1 MSDNNRI
8 MAFTKRHF
16 NVKPNIA
23 KVTCGRWK
31 RAHYWRNQGML
42 ICGGQENG
50 TKYLTWPKLKCPPC
64 IYTAS
69 VVVSVN
75 TVQALEMQLIWSHCK
90 HSIMSQIVAK
100 WALFN
105 FILFSDGTLWLMKN
119 NRKCEVNAP
128 AFLECNC
135 HCLCNVWRHVE
146 KGMQL
151 THGVQSIRRQASEEM
166 QAQNTR

>member
-119 NRKCEVNAP
+119 NRKCECAG
-128 AFLECNC
+128 LS
-135 HCLCNVWRHVE
+135 W
-146 KGMQL
+146 MQL
-151 THGVQSIRRQASEEM
+151 SLFVQRMASCRERH
-166 QAQNTR
+166 AINTRSAIDPTTGFWRNAGTKH